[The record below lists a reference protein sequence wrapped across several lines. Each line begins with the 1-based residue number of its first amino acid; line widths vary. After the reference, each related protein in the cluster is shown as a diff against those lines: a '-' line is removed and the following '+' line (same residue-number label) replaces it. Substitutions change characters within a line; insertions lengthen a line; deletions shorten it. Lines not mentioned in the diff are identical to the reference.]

1 MISHELRKYVSF
13 KCHSCQ
19 GEAQVTVADERI
31 ERVDCLACVV
41 MVELHDAT
49 LMYDTLIK
57 RYSLQEARNISR
69 RLLRDRGMGRIL
81 LTKVDDEFSDPEW
94 PFILVIEGDA

>member
-69 RLLRDRGMGRIL
+69 RLLRDRGWAAYYSLR
-81 LTKVDDEFSDPEW
+81 LTMSSPT
-94 PFILVIEGDA
+94 LSGHSSS